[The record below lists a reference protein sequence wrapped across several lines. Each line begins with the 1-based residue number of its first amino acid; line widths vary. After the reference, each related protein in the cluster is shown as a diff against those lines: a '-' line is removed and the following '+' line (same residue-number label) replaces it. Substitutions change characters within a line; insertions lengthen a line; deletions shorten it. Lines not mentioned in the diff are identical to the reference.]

1 MMLLFLE
8 SHGFTQGWQQMSS
21 EEGVPF
27 NKQSA
32 CF

>member
-1 MMLLFLE
+1 
-8 SHGFTQGWQQMSS
+8 MSS